1 MTTINPYFECQKR
14 ISNVKIR
21 YSVPI
26 RIPKQ
31 YSECQSMIFGASW
44 NVKIGLRMSKF
55 DIRSQFE
62 CQHKISN
69 VKISHSARV
78 LKGDHSQKVM
88 QRVEVQSQRIKACC
102 ADCMSKNTA
111 KSIWNTY
118 CSSRINCHIFSAQP
132 KIQHLCIYPRNPSI

>member
-1 MTTINPYFECQKR
+1 MGEHLVSTLALSVFIGSLSFLQVHVRMTTIIPYFECQKR

-31 YSECQSMIFGASW
+31 YSECQSMIFGPSW

-102 ADCMSKNTA
+102 ADCISKNMA
-111 KSIWNTY
+111 KSI
-118 CSSRINCHIFSAQP
+118 
-132 KIQHLCIYPRNPSI
+132 